1 MANSDKDKA
10 PGLVKY
16 RYVEEFPESID
27 PETGKPYEGLGSP
40 KMVQTN
46 FFGRRE
52 LHRIAKVKWTET
64 KYTQVYETMGTDGKL
79 EEKEFPVKVYE
90 SEMGELGGWVES
102 KKNLAQEGEC
112 WIGDNAVVLDDAE
125 VFGDAKVSG
134 SAEVGEY
141 AVIGGKAEVGGEACV
156 KGYAHVIGDADVS
169 GDKRVA
175 VYDYATIRGTVKS
188 KAVVY
193 GEATVGPYAQASGK
207 AKVYG
212 NAWIEGTEDQGAYI
226 EGEARAFGRA
236 VINGTVG
243 DKCVVYGNAH
253 IGSGGELEDAVYIRN
268 GEVFG
273 LISGNTYLSFAQL
286 YVGKGSQLIYFKT
299 GESRPPLTDK
309 EKKVQRRKED
319 ATSDMSAKV
328 WGPYILI
335 LTGECKLENCS
346 FSGRVVIE
354 ETRAKYCRFHN
365 CDVKNSELYDSAVV
379 TSTMVNFEAKGSA
392 FTDSSVGDAEKR
404 PSGKVEDTVVRRG
417 IVQKDVS
424 WNGVTEYGLSSVK
437 EADGVSMSYV
447 TKNELGKKPVAPPYG
462 DKLNY
467 DTWQSNGYSFVRV
480 IVKPY
485 ERKEPEYIV
494 VNGIMVVKNKNTM
507 MMARYYERKEK
518 IDQLV
523 EPMKQWV
530 EQWHKS
536 HEGEVHTFA
545 EWDEINEE
553 IIPTENYAIPWIERA
568 IGVNYY
574 YLSDELWEKL
584 YAALKATKT
593 ATFKQRVV
601 HLYSPYDIVYIT
613 EKDGEQDEYIM
624 DFSTPVDIPE
634 FKGSDKFKDGDWW
647 MTIINGIWQMYPLPD
662 GYLKYRKY
670 RNSFFGG
677 MNDLIRY
684 TETHDKIYWQYDQ
697 DQVVQLNYDGIVNST
712 HSSIMGKAGKYDIE
726 WYGRFMFYYESVGYG
741 EGYPYDYSV
750 VRKYPGQ
757 EIDRDEIQSIYDSIE
772 EAIEAAD
779 KAIESLRTS
788 AAMSKEDAAK
798 VRKQSYE
805 EHRKVMEEQDERRK
819 KIDEEKYYVSKR
831 EYSVRRVS
839 GCLKSIK
846 VKDGLGQGEAEA
858 ISSILGELI
867 YGNPSLEQI
876 ESMQTEA
883 EEILSRYRQNVA
895 ESSKK

>member
-1 MANSDKDKA
+1 MADSDKDNTA
-10 PGLVKY
+10 GLVKY

-90 SEMGELGGWVES
+90 PEMGELGGWVES

-156 KGYAHVIGDADVS
+156 KGYAHVLGDADVS

-212 NAWIEGTEDQGAYI
+212 SAWIEGTEDQGAYI

-309 EKKVQRRKED
+309 EKKVQRRKD
-319 ATSDMSAKV
+319 NATSDMVANV

-379 TSTMVNFEAKGSA
+379 TSKMVNFEAKGSA
-392 FTDSSVGDAEKR
+392 FTESSVGDAEKG
-404 PSGKVEDTVVRRG
+404 SGGKVEDTVVRRG

-447 TKNELGKKPVAPPYG
+447 TKNELGKKPVAPPYA
-462 DKLNY
+462 DKQNY
-467 DTWQSNGYSFVRV
+467 DTWQSKGYSFVQV
-480 IVKPY
+480 LVKPY
-485 ERKEPEYIV
+485 ERKTEYIV
-494 VNGIMVVKNKNTM
+494 IDGIKYVKNKNSSLL
-507 MMARYYERKEK
+507 ARYRQRQKEIEELAK
-518 IDQLV
+518 PIRSQRDQLIKKYDDSGRRWTEEDRV
-523 EPMKQWV
+523 LASRLDTIIHWV
-530 EQWHKS
+530 E
-536 HEGEVHTFA
+536 
-545 EWDEINEE
+545 
-553 IIPTENYAIPWIERA
+553 YAFGI
-568 IGVNYY
+568 NYY
-574 YLSDELWEKL
+574 YLEEDLWEKL
-584 YAALKATKT
+584 KSALSASTNT
-593 ATFKQRVV
+593 DALVL
-601 HLYSPYDIVYIT
+601 HSPYTPLFIT
-613 EKDGEQDEYIM
+613 ERDGFNDRVAVIYDFGKPMDLTPAKSLSVNLEGKYIVVSVDGAYSSWGNKTDYEHYIVNLAGNWSFSSLVEY
-624 DFSTPVDIPE
+624 T
-634 FKGSDKFKDGDWW
+634 
-647 MTIINGIWQMYPLPD
+647 L
-662 GYLKYRKY
+662 
-670 RNSFFGG
+670 
-677 MNDLIRY
+677 
-684 TETHDKIYWQYDQ
+684 THDKIYWTYDPTIVR
-697 DQVVQLNYDGIVNST
+697 QVNYDDIVEY
-712 HSSIMGKAGKYDIE
+712 GKQIRDIKFT
-726 WYGRFMFYYESVGYG
+726 GFDP
-741 EGYPYDYSV
+741 PYQY
-750 VRKYPGQ
+750 
-757 EIDRDEIQSIYDSIE
+757 
-772 EAIEAAD
+772 
-779 KAIESLRTS
+779 
-788 AAMSKEDAAK
+788 EDAGLFGVNIEDNEVKGGAWNYYNDIHVVGDEDWETYYDRLRPVVKSGNQKLKDRIQPILTKTKGEIAEGEKRQRELRYK
-798 VRKQSYE
+798 VSD
-805 EHRKVMEEQDERRK
+805 EQKELRK
-819 KIDEEKYYVSKR
+819 KIEEEKNYVSKR
-831 EYSVRRVS
+831 EYAVRRVS

-846 VKDGLGQGEAEA
+846 VKDGVGQGEAEA

-867 YGNPSLEQI
+867 YGKPSLEQI
-876 ESMQTEA
+876 ESMQKSA
-883 EEILSRYRQNVA
+883 EEILSKYQQKVA
-895 ESSKK
+895 ESSSK